1 MPASCCAQFFGSA
14 AQIADKSLV
23 RPYSEQ
29 VLRALENRYG
39 PLPEG
44 VPSVAYI
51 FEPGIEGRCLYISP
65 SVEGVLGYPRRQ
77 WLEERGLWDRLLHPD
92 DEERVVSNEAQCARS
107 GEKLVQEYRLCS
119 ADGRDVWIRDE
130 MTVVFD
136 RQTGEDPL
144 FYGVFLDVSDR
155 KRMETE
161 LERLAL
167 YDPLTGLPNRAL
179 FGDRLRQVLSRRGR
193 EAATAVYFLDLDRF
207 KRINDSLGHGAGDA
221 VLREVAER
229 LASVVRPED
238 TVARFGGDEFTILCE
253 SVGGVLEAVAIADRL
268 QRPLRNP
275 LSLGG
280 AELRLSASIG
290 VALVEADDNGD
301 GQHLI
306 EDADAAMYRAKERG
320 GARTELFDSAMR
332 ENAVAAM
339 RIEQELQRALEE
351 GELRLHYQPSVD
363 LATGQVV
370 GAEALVR
377 WEHPK
382 RGLIVPDRFLG
393 VAEETGLIV
402 PLGTWVLGE
411 ACRQLAEWQGR
422 PETAHLHLSVNLSA
436 RELTHPDAVSTVL
449 SAVRESGVDPRALTI
464 EVTEST
470 AMADGDTG
478 FRALRDLSGVGI
490 RVAIDDF
497 GTGYSS
503 LEQLRRMP
511 VDIVKVDRS
520 FVSGMAADSTDR
532 EIVAAVVGMG
542 RALKLCVVAEGIETP
557 EHAEALRELGCDIG
571 QGFLYAKA
579 LPAAELEELA
589 QSGRYITQSPT

>member
-1 MPASCCAQFFGSA
+1 
-14 AQIADKSLV
+14 V

-29 VLRALENRYG
+29 MLRALENRYG

-65 SVEGVLGYPRRQ
+65 SVEEVLGYPRRQ
-77 WLEERGLWDRLLHPD
+77 WLEDRGLWDRLLHAD
-92 DEERVVSNEAQCARS
+92 DEARVVSNEAACALS
-107 GEKLVQEYRLCS
+107 GEKLVQEYRLRA
-119 ADGRDVWIRDE
+119 ADGSDVWIRDE

-136 RQTGEDPL
+136 RQTGADPL
-144 FYGVFLDVSDR
+144 FFGVFLDVSDR
-155 KRMETE
+155 KRMEVE

-179 FGDRLRQVLSRRGR
+179 FGDRLRHVLARRDR
-193 EAATAVYFLDLDRF
+193 DSATAVYFLDLDRF
-207 KRINDSLGHGAGDA
+207 KRINDSLGHGAGDE

-229 LASVVRPED
+229 LAAVVRPED
-238 TVARFGGDEFTILCE
+238 TVARFGGDEFTVLCE
-253 SVGGVLEAVAIADRL
+253 SVGGVLEAVTIADRL
-268 QRPLRNP
+268 QRPLRQP
-275 LSLGG
+275 LRAGG

-332 ENAVAAM
+332 DNAVSAM
-339 RIEQELQRALEE
+339 RIEQELQRALEQ
-351 GELRLHYQPSVD
+351 GELRVYYQPGVD

-377 WEHPK
+377 WEHPE
-382 RGLIVPDRFLG
+382 RGLIAPDRFLG

-402 PLGTWVLGE
+402 PLGMWVLGE
-411 ACRQLAEWQGR
+411 TCRHLAEWQSR

-436 RELTHPDAVSTVL
+436 RELTHPDLVSSVL
-449 SAVRESGVDPRALTI
+449 GCVRESGVDPHSLTI

-470 AMADGDTG
+470 AMVDGDSG
-478 FRALRDLSGVGI
+478 FRALRDLSSEGI

-542 RALKLCVVAEGIETP
+542 RALKLCVVAEGVETP
-557 EHAEALRELGCDIG
+557 EQAELLRELGCDIG
-571 QGFLYAKA
+571 QGYLYAKP
-579 LPAAELEELA
+579 LPAAEMDELA
-589 QSGRYITQSPT
+589 PGRRYMTHSPT

>member
-1 MPASCCAQFFGSA
+1 
-14 AQIADKSLV
+14 
-23 RPYSEQ
+23 

-65 SVEGVLGYPRRQ
+65 SVEDVLGYPRRQ
-77 WLEERGLWDRLLHPD
+77 WLEERGLWDRILHKD
-92 DEERVVSNEAQCARS
+92 DEERVVSNEAECARS
-107 GEKLVQEYRLCS
+107 GEKLVQEYRLRA

-136 RQTGEDPL
+136 RQTGQDPL

-179 FGDRLRQVLSRRGR
+179 FGDRLRQVLARRGR

-207 KRINDSLGHGAGDA
+207 KRINDSLGHGAGDE

-229 LASVVRPED
+229 LSGVMRPED
-238 TVARFGGDEFTILCE
+238 TVARFGGDEFAILCE
-253 SVGGVLEAVAIADRL
+253 SVGGVLEAVSIADRL
-268 QRPLRNP
+268 QRPLRQP
-275 LSLGG
+275 LRAGG

-290 VALVEADDNGD
+290 VALVEADDSGD

-332 ENAVAAM
+332 ENAVRAM
-339 RIEQELQRALEE
+339 RIEQELQRALEH
-351 GELRLHYQPSVD
+351 GELRLHYQPGVD

-377 WEHPK
+377 WAHPR

-402 PLGTWVLGE
+402 PLGAWVIGE
-411 ACRQLAEWQGR
+411 ACRRLAEWQTR
-422 PETAHLHLSVNLSA
+422 PETADLRLSLNLSA
-436 RELTHPDAVSTVL
+436 RELTHPDVVATVL
-449 SAVRESGVDPRALTI
+449 SCVRESGIDPQSLTI

-470 AMADGDTG
+470 AMADSDTG
-478 FRALRDLSGVGI
+478 FRALHDLSSEGI
-490 RVAIDDF
+490 RIAIDDF

-542 RALKLCVVAEGIETP
+542 RALNLSVVAEGIERP
-557 EHAEALRELGCDIG
+557 EQAEALRELGCDTG
-571 QGFLYAKA
+571 QGFLFSKA
-579 LPAAELEELA
+579 LPADELEELV

>member
-1 MPASCCAQFFGSA
+1 
-14 AQIADKSLV
+14 V

-65 SVEGVLGYPRRQ
+65 SVEDVLGYPRRQ
-77 WLEERGLWDRLLHPD
+77 WLEERGLWDRILHPD
-92 DEERVVSNEAQCARS
+92 DEERVVSNEAECARS
-107 GEKLVQEYRLCS
+107 GEKLVQEYRLRS

-136 RQTGEDPL
+136 RQTGRDPL

-155 KRMETE
+155 KRMEVE

-179 FGDRLRQVLSRRGR
+179 FGDRLRQVLARRGR
-193 EAATAVYFLDLDRF
+193 ETATAVYFLDLDRF
-207 KRINDSLGHGAGDA
+207 KRINDSLGHSAGDA

-229 LASVVRPED
+229 LTGVVRPED
-238 TVARFGGDEFTILCE
+238 TVARFGGDEFTVLCE

-268 QRPLRNP
+268 QRPLRQP
-275 LSLGG
+275 LRLGG

-290 VALVEADDNGD
+290 VALLEAGEGGD
-301 GQHLI
+301 GQRLI

-320 GARTELFDSAMR
+320 GARTELFDNAMR
-332 ENAVAAM
+332 DNAVRAM
-339 RIEQELQRALEE
+339 RVEQELQRALEQ
-351 GELRLHYQPSVD
+351 GELRLRYQPSVD

-377 WEHPK
+377 WEHPQ
-382 RGLIVPDRFLG
+382 RGLIVPDSFLG

-402 PLGTWVLGE
+402 PLGSWVVGE
-411 ACRQLAEWQGR
+411 TCRQLAEWQTR
-422 PETAHLHLSVNLSA
+422 PETADLRVSVNLSA
-436 RELTHPDAVSTVL
+436 RELTHPDVVTTVL
-449 SAVRESGVDPRALTI
+449 SCVRESGIDPRSLAI

-478 FRALRDLSGVGI
+478 FRALRDLSAEGI

-503 LEQLRRMP
+503 MEQLRRMP

-520 FVSGMAADSTDR
+520 FVAGMASDSTDR
-532 EIVAAVVGMG
+532 EIVAAVVGMA
-542 RALKLCVVAEGIETP
+542 RALNLSVVAEGIETR
-557 EHAEALRELGCDIG
+557 EQAEALRELGCDIG
-571 QGFLYAKA
+571 QGFLFAKA
-579 LPAAELEELA
+579 VPAPEFEDLA
-589 QSGRYITQSPT
+589 QSARYMTHSPT

>member
-1 MPASCCAQFFGSA
+1 
-14 AQIADKSLV
+14 V

-65 SVEGVLGYPRRQ
+65 SVEDVLGYPRRQ
-77 WLEERGLWDRLLHPD
+77 WLEERGLWDRLLHTD
-92 DEERVVSNEAQCARS
+92 DSDRVVSNEAECARS
-107 GEKLVQEYRLCS
+107 GEKLVQEYRLRS

-130 MTVVFD
+130 MTVVVD

-155 KRMETE
+155 KRMESE

-167 YDPLTGLPNRAL
+167 YDALTALPNRAL
-179 FGDRLRQVLSRRGR
+179 FADRLGHVLERRDR
-193 EAATAVYFLDLDRF
+193 DTATAVYFLDLDRF
-207 KRINDSLGHGAGDA
+207 KRINDSLGHAAGDE
-221 VLREVAER
+221 VLREVAAR
-229 LASVVRPED
+229 LRSVVRPED
-238 TVARFGGDEFTILCE
+238 TVARFGGDEFTVLCE

-275 LSLGG
+275 LVAGG

-290 VALVEADDNGD
+290 VALVEAGEQGD
-301 GQHLI
+301 AQNLI

-332 ENAVAAM
+332 ENAVRALQV
-339 RIEQELQRALEE
+339 EQELQQALEQ
-351 GELRLHYQPSVD
+351 GDLRLYFQPSVD
-363 LATGQVV
+363 LGSGRVV

-377 WEHPK
+377 WHHPK
-382 RGLIVPDRFLG
+382 RGVIVPDRFLK

-402 PLGTWVLGE
+402 PLGAWVIGE
-411 ACRQLAEWQGR
+411 ACRQLAEWQSR
-422 PETAHLHLSVNLSA
+422 PETAELYLSLNLSA
-436 RELTHPDAVSTVL
+436 RELTHPDVVPTVL
-449 SAVRESGVDPRALTI
+449 GCVRESGIDPRFLTI

-470 AMADGDTG
+470 AMADGDSG
-478 FRALRDLSGVGI
+478 FRALRDLSGEGI

-503 LEQLRRMP
+503 LDQLRRMP

-520 FVSGMAADSTDR
+520 FVSGMADDSTDR
-532 EIVAAVVGMG
+532 ALVAAVVGMG
-542 RALKLCVVAEGIETP
+542 QALKLGVVAEGIEEP
-557 EHAEALRELGCDIG
+557 SQVEVLRELGCEIG
-571 QGFLYAKA
+571 QGFLFAKPLSA
-579 LPAAELEELA
+579 EAMQELLSGQAQAPAA
-589 QSGRYITQSPT
+589 

>member
-1 MPASCCAQFFGSA
+1 
-14 AQIADKSLV
+14 V

-65 SVEGVLGYPRRQ
+65 SVEEVLGYPRRQ
-77 WLEERGLWDRLLHPD
+77 WLEERGLWDRILHAD
-92 DEERVVSNEAQCARS
+92 DADRVVSNEAECARS
-107 GEKLVQEYRLCS
+107 GEKLVQEYRLRA

-130 MTVVFD
+130 MTVVMD

-155 KRMETE
+155 KRMESE

-167 YDPLTGLPNRAL
+167 YDALTGLPNRAL
-179 FGDRLRQVLSRRGR
+179 FADRLAHVLARRGR
-193 EAATAVYFLDLDRF
+193 ETATAVYFLDLDRF
-207 KRINDSLGHGAGDA
+207 KRINDSLGHGAGDE
-221 VLREVAER
+221 VLREVARR
-229 LASVVRPED
+229 LDGVLRPED
-238 TVARFGGDEFTILCE
+238 TVARFGGDEFTVLCE
-253 SVGGVLEAVAIADRL
+253 SVGGVLEAVSIADRL
-268 QRPLRNP
+268 QRPLREP
-275 LSLGG
+275 LNAGG

-290 VALVEADDNGD
+290 VAIVEPGEIGD
-301 GQHLI
+301 AQHLI

-320 GARTELFDSAMR
+320 GARAELFDSAMR
-332 ENAVAAM
+332 DNAVKALQ
-339 RIEQELQRALEE
+339 IEQELQQALER
-351 GELRLHYQPSVD
+351 GDLRLYLQPGVD
-363 LATGQVV
+363 LRTGQVI

-377 WEHPK
+377 WQHPQ
-382 RGLIVPDRFLG
+382 RGLIVPDRFLS

-402 PLGTWVLGE
+402 PLGAWVIGE
-411 ACRQLAEWQGR
+411 ACRQLAEWQSR
-422 PETAHLHLSVNLSA
+422 PETAGLHLSLNLSA
-436 RELTHPDAVSTVL
+436 RELTHPDVVGNVL
-449 SAVRESGVDPRALTI
+449 GCVRESGVDPSYLTI

-470 AMADGDTG
+470 AMADGDSG
-478 FRALRDLSGVGI
+478 FRALRELSGEGI

-520 FVSGMAADSTDR
+520 FVSGMADDPTDR
-532 EIVAAVVGMG
+532 ALVAAVVGMG
-542 RALKLCVVAEGIETP
+542 RALNLAVVAEGIESP
-557 EHAEALRELGCDIG
+557 EDAEALRELGCNIG
-571 QGFLYAKA
+571 QGFLFAKP
-579 LPAAELEELA
+579 LPAEAMDELLS
-589 QSGRYITQSPT
+589 SGARALGV

>member
-1 MPASCCAQFFGSA
+1 M
-14 AQIADKSLV
+14 
-23 RPYSEQ
+23 
-29 VLRALENRYG
+29 
-39 PLPEG
+39 
-44 VPSVAYI
+44 
-51 FEPGIEGRCLYISP
+51 
-65 SVEGVLGYPRRQ
+65 
-77 WLEERGLWDRLLHPD
+77 
-92 DEERVVSNEAQCARS
+92 
-107 GEKLVQEYRLCS
+107 
-119 ADGRDVWIRDE
+119 
-130 MTVVFD
+130 
-136 RQTGEDPL
+136 
-144 FYGVFLDVSDR
+144 
-155 KRMETE
+155 
-161 LERLAL
+161 
-167 YDPLTGLPNRAL
+167 
-179 FGDRLRQVLSRRGR
+179 
-193 EAATAVYFLDLDRF
+193 
-207 KRINDSLGHGAGDA
+207 
-221 VLREVAER
+221 LREVAER

-449 SAVRESGVDPRALTI
+449 SAVRESGIDPRALTI

-478 FRALRDLSGVGI
+478 FRALRDLSSVGI

>member
-1 MPASCCAQFFGSA
+1 
-14 AQIADKSLV
+14 
-23 RPYSEQ
+23 

-51 FEPGIEGRCLYISP
+51 FEPGVEGRCLYISP

-77 WLEERGLWDRLLHPD
+77 WLEDRGLWDRLIHPD
-92 DEERVVSNEAQCARS
+92 DEHRVISNEAECARS
-107 GEKLVQEYRLCS
+107 GEKLVQEYRLRA

-136 RQTGEDPL
+136 RQTGKDPL
-144 FYGVFLDVSDR
+144 FYGIFLDVSDR

-179 FGDRLRQVLSRRGR
+179 FADRLRHVLARRDRGC
-193 EAATAVYFLDLDRF
+193 ATAVYFLDLDRF
-207 KRINDSLGHGAGDA
+207 KRINDSLGHGAGDE

-229 LASVVRPED
+229 LSAVVRPED
-238 TVARFGGDEFTILCE
+238 TVARFGGDEFSVLCE

-275 LSLGG
+275 LRSGG

-332 ENAVAAM
+332 DSAVRAM

-351 GELRLHYQPSVD
+351 GELRLFYQPGVD

-377 WEHPK
+377 WEHPH
-382 RGLIVPDRFLG
+382 RGLIVPDRFLS

-402 PLGTWVLGE
+402 PLGEWVVNE
-411 ACRQLAEWQGR
+411 TCRQLAEWQGR
-422 PETAHLHLSVNLSA
+422 PETAGLHVSLNLSA
-436 RELTHPDAVSTVL
+436 RELTHPDVVSTVL
-449 SAVRESGVDPRALTI
+449 QCVRESGVDPQALTI

-470 AMADGDTG
+470 AMADGDSG
-478 FRALRDLSGVGI
+478 FRALRDLSSEGI

-520 FVSGMAADSTDR
+520 FVSGMSADSTDR

-542 RALKLCVVAEGIETP
+542 RALKLIVVAEGIETT
-557 EHAEALRELGCDIG
+557 EQAEVLRELGCDIG
-571 QGFLYAKA
+571 QGYLFAKPMPA
-579 LPAAELEELA
+579 DEMDELARAGLPALTSSAA
-589 QSGRYITQSPT
+589 SGKFSRRV

>member
-1 MPASCCAQFFGSA
+1 
-14 AQIADKSLV
+14 V

-65 SVEGVLGYPRRQ
+65 SVEDVLGYPRRQ

-92 DEERVVSNEAQCARS
+92 DEERVVSNEAECARS
-107 GEKLVQEYRLCS
+107 GEKLVQEYRLRA
-119 ADGRDVWIRDE
+119 ADGGDVWIRDE

-144 FYGVFLDVSDR
+144 FYGVFLDVTDR

-179 FGDRLRQVLSRRGR
+179 FADRLRHVLARRDR
-193 EAATAVYFLDLDRF
+193 SAATAVYFLDLDRF
-207 KRINDSLGHGAGDA
+207 KRINDSLGHAAGDN

-229 LASVVRPED
+229 LRGVVRPED

-253 SVGGVLEAVAIADRL
+253 SVGGVLEAVSIADRL

-275 LSLGG
+275 LRAGG

-290 VALVEADDNGD
+290 VALVEPSESGD

-332 ENAVAAM
+332 ENAVRAM
-339 RIEQELQRALEE
+339 RIEQELQRGLER
-351 GELRLHYQPSVD
+351 GELRLFFQPGVD
-363 LATGQVV
+363 LQSGQVV

-377 WEHPK
+377 WEHPE

-402 PLGTWVLGE
+402 PLGAWVVSE
-411 ACRQLAEWQGR
+411 TCRQLAGWQAH
-422 PETAHLHLSVNLSA
+422 PDTAHLHLSVNLSA
-436 RELTHPDAVSTVL
+436 RELAHPDVVSMVL
-449 SAVRESGVDPRALTI
+449 GCVRKAGIDPALLTI

-478 FRALRDLSGVGI
+478 FRALRDLSAEGI

-520 FVSGMAADSTDR
+520 FVNGMVENPTDR
-532 EIVAAVVGMG
+532 ELVAAVVGMG
-542 RALKLCVVAEGIETP
+542 RALKLSVVAEGIETP
-557 EHAEALRELGCDIG
+557 EQAEALRELGCDIG
-571 QGFLYAKA
+571 QGYLFAKPV
-579 LPAAELEELA
+579 PAEEINELA
-589 QSGRYITQSPT
+589 TVGPPPVSRL

>member
-1 MPASCCAQFFGSA
+1 
-14 AQIADKSLV
+14 V

-65 SVEGVLGYPRRQ
+65 SVEDVLGYPRRQ
-77 WLEERGLWDRLLHPD
+77 WLEERGLWDRILHPD
-92 DEERVVSNEAQCARS
+92 DEERVVSNEAECARS
-107 GEKLVQEYRLCS
+107 GEKLVQEYRLRS

-136 RQTGEDPL
+136 RQTGRDPL

-155 KRMETE
+155 KRMEVE

-179 FGDRLRQVLSRRGR
+179 FGDRLRQVLARRGR
-193 EAATAVYFLDLDRF
+193 DTATAVYFLDLDRF
-207 KRINDSLGHGAGDA
+207 KRINDSLGHSAGDA

-229 LASVVRPED
+229 LTGVVRPED
-238 TVARFGGDEFTILCE
+238 TVARFGGDEFTVLCE

-268 QRPLRNP
+268 QRPLRQP
-275 LSLGG
+275 LRLGG

-290 VALVEADDNGD
+290 VALLEAGEGGD
-301 GQHLI
+301 GQRLI

-320 GARTELFDSAMR
+320 GARTELFDNAMR
-332 ENAVAAM
+332 DNAVRAM
-339 RIEQELQRALEE
+339 RVEQELQRALEQ
-351 GELRLHYQPSVD
+351 GELRLRYQPSVD
-363 LATGQVV
+363 LATGQVI

-377 WEHPK
+377 WEHPQ
-382 RGLIVPDRFLG
+382 RGLIVPDSFLG

-402 PLGTWVLGE
+402 PLGSWVVGE
-411 ACRQLAEWQGR
+411 TCRQLAEWQTR
-422 PETAHLHLSVNLSA
+422 PETADLRVSVNLSA
-436 RELTHPDAVSTVL
+436 RELAHPDVVTTVL
-449 SAVRESGVDPRALTI
+449 SCVRESGIDPRSLAI

-478 FRALRDLSGVGI
+478 FRALRDLSAEGI

-503 LEQLRRMP
+503 MEQLRRMP

-520 FVSGMAADSTDR
+520 FVAGMASDSTDR
-532 EIVAAVVGMG
+532 EIVAAVVGMA
-542 RALKLCVVAEGIETP
+542 RALNLSVVAEGIETR
-557 EHAEALRELGCDIG
+557 EQAEALRELGCDIG
-571 QGFLYAKA
+571 QGFLFAKA
-579 LPAAELEELA
+579 VPATEFEDLA
-589 QSGRYITQSPT
+589 QSARYMTHSPT

>member
-1 MPASCCAQFFGSA
+1 L
-14 AQIADKSLV
+14 ADKSLV

-65 SVEGVLGYPRRQ
+65 SVEEVLGYPRRQ
-77 WLEERGLWDRLLHPD
+77 WLEERGLWDRLLHAD
-92 DEERVVSNEAQCARS
+92 DADRVVSNEAECARS
-107 GEKLVQEYRLCS
+107 GEKLVQEYRLRA

-155 KRMETE
+155 KRMESE

-167 YDPLTGLPNRAL
+167 YDALTGLPNRAL
-179 FGDRLRQVLSRRGR
+179 FADRLSHVLARRGR
-193 EAATAVYFLDLDRF
+193 ETATAVYFLDLDRF
-207 KRINDSLGHGAGDA
+207 KRINDSLGHGAGDE
-221 VLREVAER
+221 VLREVAQR
-229 LASVVRPED
+229 LLGVVRPED
-238 TVARFGGDEFTILCE
+238 TVARFGGDEFTVLCE
-253 SVGGVLEAVAIADRL
+253 SVAGVLEAVSIADRL

-275 LSLGG
+275 LLAGG

-290 VALVEADDNGD
+290 VALVEPGD
-301 GQHLI
+301 EGAAEHLI

-332 ENAVAAM
+332 DNAVRALQ
-339 RIEQELQRALEE
+339 IEQELQQALEH
-351 GELRLHYQPSVD
+351 GDLRLYFQPGVD
-363 LATGQVV
+363 LTTGQII

-377 WEHPK
+377 WQHPK
-382 RGLIVPDRFLG
+382 RGLIVPDSFLR

-402 PLGTWVLGE
+402 PLGAWVIGE
-411 ACRQLAEWQGR
+411 ACSQLAEWQSR
-422 PETAHLHLSVNLSA
+422 PETSQLHLSLNLSA
-436 RELTHPDAVSTVL
+436 RELTHPDVVTTVL
-449 SAVRESGVDPRALTI
+449 DCVREAGIDPRFLTI

-470 AMADGDTG
+470 AMADGDSG
-478 FRALRDLSGVGI
+478 FRALRDLSATGI

-520 FVSGMAADSTDR
+520 FVSGMSEDSTDHAL
-532 EIVAAVVGMG
+532 VAAVVGMG
-542 RALKLCVVAEGIETP
+542 RALKLAVVAEGIETP
-557 EHAEALRELGCDIG
+557 SQAEALRELGCHIG
-571 QGFLYAKA
+571 QGFLFAKPLSAEAINELLASETPA
-579 LPAAELEELA
+579 L
-589 QSGRYITQSPT
+589 GV

>member
-1 MPASCCAQFFGSA
+1 
-14 AQIADKSLV
+14 
-23 RPYSEQ
+23 

-92 DEERVVSNEAQCARS
+92 DEERVVSNEAQCERS

-332 ENAVAAM
+332 ENAVRAM

-449 SAVRESGVDPRALTI
+449 SAVRESGIDPRALTI

-478 FRALRDLSGVGI
+478 FRALRDLSSVGI

-557 EHAEALRELGCDIG
+557 EHAEALQELGCDIG

>member
-1 MPASCCAQFFGSA
+1 M
-14 AQIADKSLV
+14 

-65 SVEGVLGYPRRQ
+65 SVEDVLGYPRRQ
-77 WLEERGLWDRLLHPD
+77 WLEERGLWDRLLHQD
-92 DEERVVSNEAQCARS
+92 DEERVVSNEAECARS
-107 GEKLVQEYRLCS
+107 GEKLVQEYRLRA

-136 RQTGEDPL
+136 RQTGADPL

-155 KRMETE
+155 KRMEVE

-179 FGDRLRQVLSRRGR
+179 FGDRLRHVLARRGR
-193 EAATAVYFLDLDRF
+193 DSATAVYFLDLDRF
-207 KRINDSLGHGAGDA
+207 KRINDSLGHGAGDE

-229 LASVVRPED
+229 LSAVVRPED
-238 TVARFGGDEFTILCE
+238 TVARFGGDEFTVLCE
-253 SVGGVLEAVAIADRL
+253 SVGGVLEAVSIADRL
-268 QRPLRNP
+268 QRPLRQT
-275 LSLGG
+275 LRAGG

-332 ENAVAAM
+332 DNAVRAM
-339 RIEQELQRALEE
+339 RIEQELQRALEQ
-351 GELRLHYQPSVD
+351 GELRVYYQPGVD

-377 WEHPK
+377 WEHPQ
-382 RGLIVPDRFLG
+382 RGLIVPDRFLS

-402 PLGTWVLGE
+402 PLGMWVMSE
-411 ACRQLAEWQGR
+411 TCRHLAEWQSR
-422 PETAHLHLSVNLSA
+422 PETAHLTLSVNLSA
-436 RELTHPDAVSTVL
+436 RELTHPDLVSSVL
-449 SAVRESGVDPRALTI
+449 GCVRESGVDPRSLTI

-478 FRALRDLSGVGI
+478 FRALRDLSNEGI

-557 EHAEALRELGCDIG
+557 EQAEALRDLGCDIG
-571 QGFLYAKA
+571 QGFLYAKP
-579 LPAAELEELA
+579 LPAEEMDELA
-589 QSGRYITQSPT
+589 QSRRYMTHSPT

>member
-1 MPASCCAQFFGSA
+1 M
-14 AQIADKSLV
+14 

-65 SVEGVLGYPRRQ
+65 SVEDVLGYPRRQ
-77 WLEERGLWDRLLHPD
+77 WLEERGLWDRLLHDD
-92 DEERVVSNEAQCARS
+92 DEERVVSNEAECARS
-107 GEKLVQEYRLCS
+107 GEKLVQEYRLRA

-136 RQTGEDPL
+136 RQTGADPL

-155 KRMETE
+155 KRMEVE

-179 FGDRLRQVLSRRGR
+179 FGDRLRHVLARRGR
-193 EAATAVYFLDLDRF
+193 DSATAVYFLDLDRF
-207 KRINDSLGHGAGDA
+207 KRINDSLGHGAGDE

-229 LASVVRPED
+229 LSAVVRPED
-238 TVARFGGDEFTILCE
+238 TVARFGGDEFTVLCE

-268 QRPLRNP
+268 QRPLRQP
-275 LSLGG
+275 LRAGG
-280 AELRLSASIG
+280 ADLRLSASIG

-332 ENAVAAM
+332 ENAVRAM
-339 RIEQELQRALEE
+339 RIEQELQRALEQ
-351 GELRLHYQPSVD
+351 GELRLYYQPGVD

-377 WEHPK
+377 WEHPR

-402 PLGTWVLGE
+402 PLGMWVLDE
-411 ACRQLAEWQGR
+411 TCRHLAEWQSR
-422 PETAHLHLSVNLSA
+422 PDTAHLHLSVNLSA
-436 RELTHPDAVSTVL
+436 RELTHPDLVSSVL
-449 SAVRESGVDPRALTI
+449 GCVRESGVDPHSLTI

-478 FRALRDLSGVGI
+478 FRALRDLSSEGI

-542 RALKLCVVAEGIETP
+542 RALKLCVVAEGIETA
-557 EHAEALRELGCDIG
+557 EQAEALRELGCDIG
-571 QGFLYAKA
+571 QGYLYARP
-579 LPAAELEELA
+579 LPAAEMDELA
-589 QSGRYITQSPT
+589 QSRRYMTHSHT

>member
-1 MPASCCAQFFGSA
+1 
-14 AQIADKSLV
+14 
-23 RPYSEQ
+23 

-51 FEPGIEGRCLYISP
+51 FEPGIDGRCLYISP
-65 SVEGVLGYPRRQ
+65 SVEDVLGYPRRQ
-77 WLEERGLWDRLLHPD
+77 WLEERGLWDRLLHSD
-92 DEERVVSNEAQCARS
+92 DEHRVVSNEAECERS
-107 GEKLVQEYRLCS
+107 GEKLVQEYRLRAS
-119 ADGRDVWIRDE
+119 DGRDVWIRDE

-136 RQTGEDPL
+136 RQTGADPL

-179 FGDRLRQVLSRRGR
+179 FADRLRQVLARRGR
-193 EAATAVYFLDLDRF
+193 QNASAVYFLDLDRF
-207 KRINDSLGHGAGDA
+207 KRINDSLGHAAGDD

-229 LASVVRPED
+229 LQGVLRPED

-253 SVGGVLEAVAIADRL
+253 SVGGVLEAVSIADRL
-268 QRPLRNP
+268 QRPLSMP
-275 LSLGG
+275 LRAAG
-280 AELRLSASIG
+280 ADLRLSASIG
-290 VALVEADDNGD
+290 VALAEATDSGD

-332 ENAVAAM
+332 DDAVRAM
-339 RIEQELQRALEE
+339 RIEQELQSGLER
-351 GELRLHYQPSVD
+351 GELRLYYQPGVD
-363 LATGQVV
+363 LVTGQMV

-377 WEHPK
+377 WEHPQ
-382 RGLIVPDRFLG
+382 RGVIVPEKFLD

-402 PLGTWVLGE
+402 PLGAWVVDE
-411 ACRQLAEWQGR
+411 ACRQLAEWQAR
-422 PETAHLHLSVNLSA
+422 PETAHLHLSLNLSA
-436 RELTHPDAVSTVL
+436 RELMHPDVVATVL
-449 SAVRESGVDPRALTI
+449 DCVRASGIDPRSLTI
-464 EVTEST
+464 EVTEHT

-478 FRALRDLSGVGI
+478 FRALRDLSSEGI

-520 FVSGMAADSTDR
+520 FVSGVAANATDR
-532 EIVAAVVGMG
+532 ELVAAVVGMG
-542 RALKLCVVAEGIETP
+542 RALKLCVVAEGIENTDQ
-557 EHAEALRELGCDIG
+557 ADTLRELGCDIG
-571 QGFLYAKA
+571 QGYLFSKP
-579 LPAAELEELA
+579 LPAEELDSVMSA
-589 QSGRYITQSPT
+589 IPSR

>member
-1 MPASCCAQFFGSA
+1 M
-14 AQIADKSLV
+14 

-65 SVEGVLGYPRRQ
+65 SVEGVLGYQRRQ

-130 MTVVFD
+130 MTGVFD

-332 ENAVAAM
+332 ENAVRAM
-339 RIEQELQRALEE
+339 RIEQELQRALED

-449 SAVRESGVDPRALTI
+449 SAVRESGIDPRSLTI

-557 EHAEALRELGCDIG
+557 EQADALRELGCDIG

-579 LPAAELEELA
+579 LPVAELEELA